1 MNILGKNRGFNTI
14 RWRMMFG
21 YVLLTLVGF
30 GVVLILTTQ
39 AIRNYLINQ
48 RVREMQNSMSVMTQ
62 AVTYDFSQQNSE
74 ALYKASVRYA
84 IQYGGHMLILDH
96 NGVAQTDSS
105 SVLNGKRL
113 TNKSVSEVL
122 WNGKLQDEMMVSYL
136 PEDSEEHDETLKPM
150 QWLSKQ
156 FSRKKSTVYY
166 VQAIRRDDQTIGA
179 VLFSADIQDVL
190 DRVGELSGQITVIM
204 LAVLIAAAL
213 LSILLTSS
221 LTKPI
226 GELTHVIRRMSRG
239 EFNQRV
245 KISGTKELMDLG
257 RTFND
262 MSERIEQTD
271 RVRSEFISSASHEI
285 KTPLAT
291 MKILVETLLYQEKMD
306 EGMTREF
313 LGDIDKEIN
322 RLNAVITDLL
332 RLVQADKSGEAV
344 QADFETIDLK
354 GVCSDTVE
362 RLVPI
367 AQQRNIQLTADL
379 KSARM
384 RGNAVKLEQAVF
396 NLVDNAIKYT
406 NEGGTVSVFCSTE
419 GKECVLR
426 IRDTGIGIPKED
438 LNKIFERFYRV
449 DKARARS
456 TGGTGLG
463 LSIVERMIKIHDGT
477 IQVESEENQGTTFM
491 IRFPAI

>member
-1 MNILGKNRGFNTI
+1 MGKNRGFNTI

-21 YVLLTLVGF
+21 YVLLTLIGF
-30 GVVLILTTQ
+30 GVVFLLTTQ
-39 AIRNYLINQ
+39 VIRNYLINQ
-48 RVREMQNSMSVMTQ
+48 RVREMQNSMNMITN
-62 AVTYDFSQQNSE
+62 AVAYDFSQQNSE
-74 ALYKASVRYA
+74 ALHAASVRYA

-96 NGVAQTDSS
+96 NGVTQVDSS
-105 SVLNGKRL
+105 SVFNGRRL
-113 TNKSVSEVL
+113 TNRSVAEVL
-122 WNGKLQDEMMVSYL
+122 WNGKLQDEMMISYL
-136 PEDSEEHDETLKPM
+136 PETTEESEEPLKPM
-150 QWLSKQ
+150 QWLAKQ
-156 FSRKKSTVYY
+156 FSRRKSTVYY
-166 VQAIRRDDQTIGA
+166 VQAIRQDDKTIGA

-190 DRVGELSGQITVIM
+190 DRVGELSGQITIIM
-204 LAVLIAAAL
+204 LAVLLAAAF
-213 LSILLTSS
+213 LSILLTGS

-226 GELTHVIRRMSRG
+226 VELTQVIRRMSRG
-239 EFNQRV
+239 ELNQRV

-257 RTFND
+257 KTFND

-271 RVRSEFISSASHEI
+271 RVRSDFISSASHEI

-291 MKILVETLLYQEKMD
+291 MKILVESLLYQETMD

-332 RLVQADKSGEAV
+332 RLVQADKSGEDV

-354 GVCSDTVE
+354 DVCKDTIE

-367 AQQRNIQLTADL
+367 AQKRNIQVIANL
-379 KSARM
+379 KSTRM

-406 NEGGTVSVFCSTE
+406 NDGGKVSVFCKTE
-419 GKECVLR
+419 GRECVLR
-426 IRDTGIGIPKED
+426 IQDTGIGIPKED

-463 LSIVERMIKIHDGT
+463 LAIVERMIKIHEGS
-477 IQVESEENQGTTFM
+477 IEVESEENQGTTFT
-491 IRFPAI
+491 IRFPAA